1 MDQKL
6 DSGLISF
13 AYNSPIGKM
22 QVVLDKDKII
32 SLDFNKKTLDNHIQN
47 IDNQYV
53 DKFTQQMNQYFN
65 RERKLFDLKMS
76 PQGSSFQKDVW
87 KALLN
92 IPYGKTFSYGELAKK
107 LGGKEKTRA
116 VASAIA
122 KNPILI
128 LIPCHRVIGSNGKLT
143 GFSGGIERK
152 ARLLELEGNSLV
164 FDAL

>member
-1 MDQKL
+1 
-6 DSGLISF
+6 
-13 AYNSPIGKM
+13 M

-32 SLDFNKKTLDNHIQN
+32 SLDFNKKTLNNHIQN
-47 IDNQYV
+47 NDNQYV
-53 DKFTQQMNQYFN
+53 ENFTQQMNQYFK

-76 PQGSSFQKDVW
+76 PQGSSFQKEVW

-92 IPYGKTFSYGELAKK
+92 IPYGKTYSYGELAKK

>member
-6 DSGLISF
+6 DSTLISF
-13 AYNSPIGKM
+13 SYNSPIGQM

-47 IDNQYV
+47 NDNQYV
-53 DKFTQQMNQYFN
+53 ENFTQQMNQYFN

-76 PQGSSFQKDVW
+76 PQGSSFQKEVW

-92 IPYGKTFSYGELAKK
+92 IPYGKTYSYGELAKK